1 MNGADCV
8 VPAIISPLVGRH
20 AADAA
25 FYWLQL
31 DQSVA
36 SFQLTPARYRLFNSR
51 LDAHLEGVA
60 IAGAEGVRPAFAA
73 LERWKKPGEAFVCT
87 WLVGQHPDEEA
98 VATLAA
104 YLENQPDI
112 LLRGAISAL
121 AWLPQAV
128 ARPLIER
135 WSQPQASAALQVV
148 ALRATALLASD
159 VAEALAAPL
168 EEYIASPSPYVRAA
182 ACRALGKQPPESA
195 GPLLRAALQ
204 DGEMAVR
211 AEAAIALAG
220 MPEPGEAS
228 AVLWHCVAAQAT
240 VHGQATGWYRMQAT
254 RRLNRWTR
262 YLAWL
267 APLGHADLPAL
278 FDHLPPRV
286 GLTFALYHGD
296 GGHLGRVLAALT
308 DPETARYA
316 GWVWQSL
323 TGVDLEAEGLTLPE
337 PEMAPTRGPITDA
350 QLDADNGLP
359 LPNVAA
365 IASRPVALTPGT
377 RCLLGRELTV
387 AEAIRLLQV
396 APQAIRSVAALSLRT
411 TLPRLAPN
419 IRGSIRDQQA
429 QLNALRAATQA

>member
-1 MNGADCV
+1 MTSVIA
-8 VPAIISPLVGRH
+8 PLVARH
-20 AADAA
+20 ASDAA
-25 FYWLQL
+25 FYWMRL

-36 SFQLTPARYRLFNSR
+36 TFHFTLAHYRQFNSR
-51 LDAHLEGVA
+51 LDAHLEGLA
-60 IAGAEGVRPAFAA
+60 IAGPEGMPPAFAA
-73 LERWKKPGEAFVCT
+73 LERWKKPGEAFACT
-87 WLVGQHPDEEA
+87 WLASQHPVEA
-98 VATLAA
+98 WLGVLAEH
-104 YLENQPDI
+104 LEKQPDT

-121 AWLPQAV
+121 AWLPPDV
-128 ARPLIER
+128 AHPMIHR

-148 ALRATALLASD
+148 ALRAAALLAPD
-159 VAEALAAPL
+159 AAKALAAPL
-168 EEYIASPSPYVRAA
+168 SEYVASPSPYVRAA
-182 ACRALGKQPPESA
+182 ACRALGKQPPDA
-195 GPLLRAALQ
+195 AAPLLLAALQ
-204 DGEMAVR
+204 DEEMAVR
-211 AEAAIALAG
+211 AEAAIALSG
-220 MPEPGEAS
+220 MPEPGEAG
-228 AVLWHCVAAQAT
+228 AVLWHCVAAQAA

-296 GGHLGRVLAALT
+296 CAHLGRVLAALV

-316 GWVWQSL
+316 GWIWQSL
-323 TGVDLEAEGLTLPE
+323 TGVDLEAAGLTLPE
-337 PEMAPTRGPITDA
+337 PEMAPTRGPVTDA

-359 LPNVAA
+359 LPNASAVARHA
-365 IASRPVALTPGT
+365 VALPPGT

-387 AEAIRLLQV
+387 AEAIRLLQA

-419 IRGSIRDQQA
+419 VRASARVQQA
-429 QLNALRAATQA
+429 QLNALQSATQT

>member
-1 MNGADCV
+1 MNGPDCV
-8 VPAIISPLVGRH
+8 IPAIISPLVGRH

-36 SFQLTPARYRLFNSR
+36 SFQLTPARYQLFNSR
-51 LDAHLEGVA
+51 LDAHLEGLA

-87 WLVGQHPDEEA
+87 WLVAQHPDEEV

-104 YLENQPDI
+104 YLENQPDV

-121 AWLPQAV
+121 AWLPQTA
-128 ARPLIER
+128 AHALIER
-135 WSQPQASAALQVV
+135 WGQPQASAVLQVV
-148 ALRATALLASD
+148 ALRATAVLAPD
-159 VAEALAAPL
+159 AAKALPAPL
-168 EEYIASPSPYVRAA
+168 SEYIASPSPHVRAA
-182 ACRALGKQPPESA
+182 ACRALGKQAPEFA
-195 GPLLRAALQ
+195 APLLRAALQ
-204 DGEMAVR
+204 DDEMTVR
-211 AEAAIALAG
+211 AEAAIALSG
-220 MPEPGEAS
+220 MPEPGEAG
-228 AVLWHCVAAQAT
+228 AVLWHCVAAQAV
-240 VHGQATGWYRMQAT
+240 VHGEATGWYRMQAT

-296 GGHLGRVLAALT
+296 SAHLGRVLAALA

-316 GWVWQSL
+316 GWIWQSL
-323 TGVDLEAEGLTLPE
+323 TGVDLEAAGLTLPE
-337 PEMAPTRGPITDA
+337 PEMEPTRGPITDA

-359 LPNVAA
+359 LPNASA
-365 IASRPVALTPGT
+365 IARYAVVLTPGT
-377 RCLLGRELTV
+377 RSLLGCELTV

-419 IRGSIRDQQA
+419 VRASTRVQQA
-429 QLNALRAATQA
+429 QLSALQAATQA